1 MVIEVQA
8 IIESSIHQLGAE
20 CHQIAK
26 DHGFWPEEGRND
38 GELVALIHSEA
49 SELLEAVRHSNPPS
63 DHLPVPFTLAEE
75 ECADI
80 IRVLDMAHARRWN
93 VGKAV
98 LAKLRFNRERA
109 FKHGK
114 AF

>member
-1 MVIEVQA
+1 MGTNDIIRAA
-8 IIESSIHQLGAE
+8 ITQLAAE
-20 CHQIAK
+20 CNEVARE
-26 DHGFWPEEGRND
+26 HGFWPEEGRND
-38 GELVALIHSEA
+38 GELIALIHSEA

-63 DHLPVPFTLAEE
+63 DHLPAPFSLAEE

-80 IRVLDMAHARRWN
+80 VIRVLDMAHARRWN
-93 VGKAV
+93 VGAAI
-98 LAKLRFNRERA
+98 LAKIEFNRERS